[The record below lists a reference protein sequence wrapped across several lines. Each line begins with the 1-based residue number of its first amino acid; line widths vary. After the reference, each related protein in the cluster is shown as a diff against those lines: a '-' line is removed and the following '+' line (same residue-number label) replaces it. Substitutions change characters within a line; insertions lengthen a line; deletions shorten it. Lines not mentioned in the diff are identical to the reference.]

1 MSNRNAFEFIRQ
13 YRYYVAFCLI
23 YLLGLIAAVLYINQY
38 PYASLMRL
46 LVYPQMSIVFGFMI
60 TAIPFVVLYIV
71 LRCSA
76 FVLIFPLAFFR
87 AFTFMYCFAGISY
100 AYAEAGWLVRALLL
114 FSDFFSVPL
123 LLWYA
128 ARQLLGNYRGADR
141 EIWFCLLFLFAVRC
155 IDSFVV
161 SPFASELLSF

>member
-1 MSNRNAFEFIRQ
+1 MSNREPFRFIRQ
-13 YRYYVAFCLI
+13 HKYYVAFCLI
-23 YLLGLIAAVLYINQY
+23 YLLGLIAAVLYIAQY

-46 LVYPQMSIVFGFMI
+46 LVYPQMSIVVGFMI
-60 TAIPFVVLYIV
+60 SAIPFIVLYIAF
-71 LRCSA
+71 RCSA
-76 FVLIFPLAFFR
+76 FILIFPLAFFR
-87 AFTFMYCFAGISY
+87 AFTFMYCFAGVSY
-100 AYAEAGWLVRALLL
+100 AYADAGWLVRSLLL
-114 FSDFFSVPL
+114 FSNCFSVPL

-128 ARQLLGNYRGADR
+128 ARRLLGNHRGSDR